1 MAQTIT
7 GALERA
13 ETLPDWGIEPVPFDR
28 RPLSG
33 FDVGALWMNLGI
45 SITLPVVGAFLVPAL
60 SFKAAL
66 LAIVVGAAIGNL
78 MLAAAARIGA
88 ETGAPTMVTY
98 RGPLGLRG
106 SYLPTV
112 FNVMQN
118 VGWGAFELYL
128 ISIVMAGL
136 LQRYTNH
143 GLRALWVVVFGA
155 VCILMAVGGPVAV
168 VRRWVRRYAI
178 WLVIGSSAYLTIYML
193 AKYDL
198 GAFWAAPGKGG
209 FPTFWGG
216 VDLVIALPISWVPLV
231 ADYTRFART
240 GTSAFWGTGVGYFI
254 ANVWFYAI
262 GVLLVLGK
270 PAADPYKPVAFV
282 GALLAIPVGWLAML
296 ILAIDETDEAF
307 ANIYSGS
314 VSIQNVFPRLS
325 QRALSIIIGT
335 LCAGLA
341 LVVNLVDYENFL
353 YLLGAL
359 FVPLFGVL
367 FADYYLLHRGRYES
381 ERLYGDSVIRVRVA
395 AIIAWLVGF
404 LSYNWVYPGSVAWWA
419 SAMKRM
425 LTDWLHLPSAPSWAG
440 ASLTSFFVAVVLTL
454 ALVPLAR
461 RLRPATA
468 GLY

>member
-13 ETLPDWGIEPVPFDR
+13 ETLPDWGIEPVPPDR

-106 SYLPTV
+106 SYLPTA

-128 ISIVMAGL
+128 ISVVMAGL
-136 LQRYTNH
+136 LDRYTNH

-155 VCILMAVGGPVAV
+155 VCILMAFGGPVAV
-168 VRRWVRRYAI
+168 VRKWVRRYAI
-178 WLVIGSSAYLTIYML
+178 WLVIASSAYLTIYML

-198 GAFWAAPGKGG
+198 GAFWSTPGKGG

-240 GTSAFWGTGVGYFI
+240 GRSAFWGTGVGYVI
-254 ANVWFYAI
+254 AYGWVCAI
-262 GVLLVLGK
+262 GVLLVLG
-270 PAADPYKPVAFV
+270 
-282 GALLAIPVGWLAML
+282 
-296 ILAIDETDEAF
+296 
-307 ANIYSGS
+307 
-314 VSIQNVFPRLS
+314 
-325 QRALSIIIGT
+325 
-335 LCAGLA
+335 
-341 LVVNLVDYENFL
+341 
-353 YLLGAL
+353 
-359 FVPLFGVL
+359 
-367 FADYYLLHRGRYES
+367 
-381 ERLYGDSVIRVRVA
+381 
-395 AIIAWLVGF
+395 
-404 LSYNWVYPGSVAWWA
+404 
-419 SAMKRM
+419 
-425 LTDWLHLPSAPSWAG
+425 
-440 ASLTSFFVAVVLTL
+440 
-454 ALVPLAR
+454 
-461 RLRPATA
+461 
-468 GLY
+468 